1 MDFYLGTHETGWLEQ
16 LDVPLFISA
25 VRLRKRKRLPRA
37 KGRWALD
44 SGGFSVIGQHGF
56 YPTGPREYAA
66 EVKLWSQE
74 VGGLEWA
81 AIQDWMCEDVMLA
94 KTGKSI
100 EQHQQLT
107 VNSWLAL
114 NGINAELPWVP
125 VLQGQTV
132 RDYHRHADLYE
143 RHTCT
148 RLASLPRVGI
158 GSVCRRQ
165 GTREAGVI
173 VRSLY
178 ARGFRNLHGFGVKT
192 LGLTGKNGYAA
203 YLKSADSLAWS
214 HAGRT
219 MWNWFRVR
227 LCEATPGR
235 LRELRRMGSEMAK
248 RIAAKGGA
256 GDRDRDAGTDVLTLD
271 DVLAAGK
278 EDKPC

>member
-1 MDFYLGTHETGWLEQ
+1 MDFYLGTHEVGWLEK

-25 VRLRKRKRLPRA
+25 VRLRNRKRLPRA
-37 KGRWALD
+37 TCRWALD
-44 SGGFSVIGQHGF
+44 SGGFSVISQHGY
-56 YPTGPREYAA
+56 YPTGPREYAC
-66 EVKLWSQE
+66 EVKRWQEE

-81 AIQDWMCEDVMLA
+81 AIQDWMCEDAMIQ

-100 EQHQQLT
+100 AAHQQLT

-114 NGINAELPWVP
+114 NAINAQLPWVP

-132 RDYHRHADLYE
+132 DDYHRHADLYE

-148 RLASLPRVGI
+148 RLAELPRVGV

-165 GTREAGVI
+165 GTQEAGLI

-192 LGLTGKNGYAA
+192 LGLTGRNGYAA

-214 HAGRT
+214 YAGRT
-219 MWNWFRVR
+219 MWDQFRVR

-235 LRELRRMGSEMAK
+235 LRELRRMGVAMA
-248 RIAAKGGA
+248 RAAAAEGGESDFD
-256 GDRDRDAGTDVLTLD
+256 GNAGTDVLRAL
-271 DVLAAGK
+271 
-278 EDKPC
+278 